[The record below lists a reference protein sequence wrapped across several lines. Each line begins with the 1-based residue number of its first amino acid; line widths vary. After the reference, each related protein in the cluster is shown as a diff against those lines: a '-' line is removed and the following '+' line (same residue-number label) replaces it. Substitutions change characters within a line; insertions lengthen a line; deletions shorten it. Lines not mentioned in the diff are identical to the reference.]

1 MCKETKTNNKS
12 LIRKREI
19 RFHPTETKTRN
30 GKRKISDHP
39 TFIFLQNGDI
49 FIYVQITHSKNIR
62 GKILIKM
69 RKNPNPKDIKDSY
82 YIEEILEDNLVN
94 FGKKHDKWIVD
105 EQDESDIRK
114 QYEKKK
120 SPR

>member
-19 RFHPTETKTRN
+19 RFHPTETKTRK
-30 GKRKISDHP
+30 GKKIISDHP

-69 RKNPNPKDIKDSY
+69 RKNPNPKDIRDSY
-82 YIEEILEDNLVN
+82 YIEEILEDKLVN
-94 FGKKHDKWIVD
+94 FGKKHADWIVD

-114 QYEKKK
+114 LYDKKK
-120 SPR
+120 SPN